1 MIYKVGLC
9 GASGRMG
16 VEVAGLLAGGLAV
29 RNDLFELADAV
40 AGSKKTTSIEGVEVR
55 TLDEPPREPVHG
67 WIDFSRP
74 EATVRLLEQID
85 RPLVIATTGFD
96 ASQRD
101 AIEKAS
107 RRIPILVAPNTSP
120 GVRQLYRLIGTLGG
134 PDSGFAASVVETHH
148 AKKKDAPSGT
158 AKALVERLRDRGYG
172 DVPVAALRAGG
183 VPGEHEIRL
192 VAEDEMIVV
201 THRVWNRRVFAR
213 GAIDALHWL
222 LRQKK
227 PRLYAVD
234 ELDRTGEVDGE

>member
-16 VEVAGLLAGGLAV
+16 LEVAGLLAGGFPV
-29 RNDLFELADAV
+29 GNDLFELADAV
-40 AGSKKTTSIEGVEVR
+40 AGSKKMTSIEGVEVR

-74 EATVRLLEQID
+74 AATVKLLETVD
-85 RPLVIATTGFD
+85 RPVVIATTGFNGKELE
-96 ASQRD
+96 
-101 AIEKAS
+101 AIEKAA
-107 RRIPILVAPNTSP
+107 RRVPILVAPNTSP
-120 GVRQLYRLIGTLGG
+120 GVRQLYRILQALRG
-134 PDSGFAASVVETHH
+134 PDSGFEASVVETHH

-201 THRVWNRRVFAR
+201 AHRVWNRRVFAR
-213 GAIDALHWL
+213 GAVDALHWL

-234 ELDRTGEVDGE
+234 EIDEVDGE